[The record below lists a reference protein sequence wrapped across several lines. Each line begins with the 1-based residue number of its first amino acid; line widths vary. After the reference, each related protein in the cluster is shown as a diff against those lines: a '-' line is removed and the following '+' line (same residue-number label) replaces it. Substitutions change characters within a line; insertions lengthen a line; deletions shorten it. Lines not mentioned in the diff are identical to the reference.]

1 MVTVW
6 PAMVKVPVRAEVALL
21 AVYENVTMPLPVP
34 LAGVTLS
41 HEPLAR
47 AAVHLE
53 DAGTVTIR
61 VPDPLPDGTVS
72 DVAATAGGAA
82 TMENGEPVAP
92 VTPAEETLGVYAPVA
107 LIARLL
113 KVATPFTADVVGAS
127 DPGVR
132 SQSKVRCLPTA

>member
-1 MVTVW
+1 MKRLNRLCLAPTDTITFSQ
-6 PAMVKVPVRAEVALL
+6 
-21 AVYENVTMPLPVP
+21 AVYNT
-34 LAGVTLS
+34 TD
-41 HEPLAR
+41 
-47 AAVHLE
+47 

-127 DPGVR
+127 DPGVTER
-132 SQSKVRCLPTA
+132 LTVALELATLPKESCN